1 MSAGGR
7 TLFTRQSSGLV
18 REVSVVNALFFNTSA
33 FIGGTLGGAFQ
44 IAVLAG
50 VPVVVVGGLTNWSW
64 VAFIVGGMCILLAFI
79 FASLTSVMPRSGGDY
94 VFSSRIVPRVG
105 PFLGW
110 LESWGLVFASIA
122 LLQFET
128 VQTLRST
135 QVEGRIIGIGTGSD
149 FFNNANSWFTD
160 GTTGAVTGIPGFIAA
175 LVVFAAVAWVVLQPT
190 RRFHKIVTYL
200 TILGVAGWALTA
212 VCGLLFF
219 DPAAFAA
226 NLPTYANGITV
237 DQLTKA
243 GADAGLTSGF
253 DFGPTN
259 ATSWP
264 LMLMAGV
271 MLFQFIGFQYSAYI
285 SGEVRGN
292 VKRGILIAVLAAL
305 GMAVLMNSI
314 YAETLGRRLG
324 LDAQTAW
331 SALWWGYI
339 DPAKAGIALPMGS
352 PNYFQLMGA
361 VAHPELW
368 PIWTVVGAASTLF
381 PFLLMPVYVIFI
393 SRIALAW
400 SLDRQVPEWFG
411 VVSERLRA
419 PANAIFAT
427 LAIGVVFLILWAFP
441 VLKWVGLGFLAPEL
455 GSGAGRQAEPG
466 RLGLVHDPRLLAQLD
481 HAGGQRAAGALHQ
494 EGPGERRPVHPVA
507 AVPRG
512 DLAGLHPDPLLV
524 RRDRADLQHDLR
536 RHGSAG
542 IPEQLRRQLRR
553 HHVRR
558 RRRLVHRQVHHQPS
572 GRHPDGAHV
581 PVAAARLIRAA
592 PRGRAGTSPAL
603 LRAHPPSQTLPLEPM
618 R

>member
-50 VPVVVVGGLTNWSW
+50 VPVVLVGGLTNWSL
-64 VAFIVGGMCILLAFI
+64 VAFLVGGMCILLAFI

-94 VFSSRIVPRVG
+94 VFSSRIVPKLG
-105 PFLGW
+105 PMLGW

-160 GTTGAVTGIPGFIAA
+160 GSTGDVTGFPGLIAA
-175 LVVFAAVAWVVLQPT
+175 LVVFAFVAWVVLQPT

-200 TILGVAGWALTA
+200 TVLGIVGWALMA

-219 DPAAFAA
+219 DTSAFAA
-226 NLPTYANGITV
+226 NLPKYANGITV
-237 DQLTKA
+237 DQLAKA
-243 GADAGLTSGF
+243 AQDAGLTSGF
-253 DFGPTN
+253 DFGPVS
-259 ATSWP
+259 ATTWP

-292 VKRGILIAVLAAL
+292 VKRGILIAVLGAL
-305 GMAVLMNSI
+305 AMAVLMNSI
-314 YAETLGRRLG
+314 YAEALGRKLG
-324 LDAQTAW
+324 LDSQTAW

-339 DPAKAGIALPMGS
+339 DPTKAGVSLPMGS

-427 LAIGVVFLILWAFP
+427 LALGVVFLILWAFP
-441 VLKWVGLGFLAPEL
+441 VLKWVGLGSLAPSSDPALDGKLNLAASAWFTILASSLSWIMPGINALLARRTRPDLVSDAPYIRWLPWL
-455 GSGAGRQAEPG
+455 GVVWLVFTLILYWFAGVGPIYNAISGGQAALAYLNSSG
-466 RLGLVHDPRLLAQLD
+466 VTFVGIMFVVGLVWYVVRSMMN
-481 HAGGQRAAGALHQ
+481 
-494 EGPGERRPVHPVA
+494 RR
-507 AVPRG
+507 
-512 DLAGLHPDPLLV
+512 
-524 RRDRADLQHDLR
+524 
-536 RHGSAG
+536 AG
-542 IPEQLRRQLRR
+542 IQTDLMYQSLP
-553 HHVRR
+553 
-558 RRRLVHRQVHHQPS
+558 
-572 GRHPDGAHV
+572 PD
-581 PVAAARLIRAA
+581 
-592 PRGRAGTSPAL
+592 
-603 LRAHPPSQTLPLEPM
+603 
-618 R
+618 